1 MPATYTDSIDG
12 LTTSVAEKAPV
23 VVATS
28 GAITLSGEQTV
39 NSVACVEGDRVLVKD
54 QDDSTTNGIY
64 VCSDGAW
71 SRALD
76 FNGNRDVVKGTSVRV
91 AGPSVST
98 GSLYIV
104 TTENPIVIGTSAIVF
119 VQKPEGAGESVDFIS
134 LEDLRASSTDQN
146 YVTVLAANE
155 GGSTGRME
163 LYNNGTTGTPTTNG
177 NRFSDL
183 AAGTFFNAAGIGY
196 SLVLDQTIS
205 FYTFGA
211 VGDGST
217 DDATAMQLAFD
228 SGRPLYGYNGTFL
241 ANSTITLPTQIFLH
255 GQSARGCVIKSGV
268 VAGSLFDTDPAGVSF
283 MWLKNFT
290 CEGNNLTGASGNG
303 HCFNFIDPA
312 ISSGSN
318 TPQVSVLENIYIRR
332 FRGTD
337 DADNGGVTKVA
348 SAGVIAYDA
357 LALTCRRVFVQ
368 TCGHGFYF
376 RQTQN
381 CRITDCLVEGM
392 QKAGVFSYANQNL
405 VIENSDLIECGDGST
420 DSGYPVA
427 DAGMGIVVS
436 YEDDG
441 ISLTGSKLKSHY
453 GDACIVAKGN
463 TQNFTIERCWIR
475 GTAIGNVQYRGIYAE
490 RIAGL
495 VVRNNLF
502 FPTAGDYAGSQT
514 YRAIELY
521 NPSVAPS
528 CDATIEDNVFMDGSG
543 LTTEYNVGITGNG
556 TTRLHNT
563 VVRQNRF
570 GSNASVSAATTVTRD
585 IYISNCLLDSSYIGM
600 NSHYAPTNVT
610 RTACVEYASGVVT
623 KTTIAPSNFVTGGG
637 SITANYVGVAES
649 VSTSTD
655 YGDAAAT
662 LSSLTE
668 STAVWN
674 TPLTANRSVSL
685 STTGASSG
693 LRKRVVRT
701 AAATGAFNLNVGSG
715 PLKALAAG
723 QWCEV
728 EYNGS
733 AWALMAFGS
742 L

>member
-1 MPATYTDSIDG
+1 MYVKADAWVLQQIASTGLPLVGGSVSAYITGTTTPLAMYTSSAGAGSATSFTLNSLGMPQTAGGTAVDIYLDTASIYKFIVRDSAGVAVGPTIDPVYPGGQVANLTYTSSDVGGVARALSAKLGDIRSAKDFGCVGDG
-12 LTTSVAEKAPV
+12 VTVD
-23 VVATS
+23 
-28 GAITLSGEQTV
+28 TV
-39 NSVACVEGDRVLVKD
+39 NFQAFLTAGGGYIPDGTYLI
-54 QDDSTTNGIY
+54 DDTLTI
-64 VCSDGAW
+64 
-71 SRALD
+71 
-76 FNGNRDVVKGTSVRV
+76 
-91 AGPSVST
+91 
-98 GSLYIV
+98 
-104 TTENPIVIGTSAIVF
+104 
-119 VQKPEGAGESVDFIS
+119 
-134 LEDLRASSTDQN
+134 
-146 YVTVLAANE
+146 
-155 GGSTGRME
+155 
-163 LYNNGTTGTPTTNG
+163 PT
-177 NRFSDL
+177 
-183 AAGTFFNAAGIGY
+183 
-196 SLVLDQTIS
+196 SLVLI
-205 FYTFGA
+205 
-211 VGDGST
+211 
-217 DDATAMQLAFD
+217 
-228 SGRPLYGYNGTFL
+228 
-241 ANSTITLPTQIFLH
+241 
-255 GQSARGCVIKSGV
+255 GQSPRGVVIKSSIVG
-268 VAGSLFDTDPAGVSF
+268 ASLFDTDPAGVSF
-283 MWLKNFT
+283 MFLSNFT

-674 TPLTANRSVSL
+674 TPITANRSVSL